1 MCTRVSSMRALASTT
16 SILCRCRTTR
26 SSKMRDRPLPCRA
39 QQIDPVP
46 RHCGQV
52 LPWDLLWGVAGAA
65 EATAEAGV
73 RQPSLRSRGRRPTV
87 GRSTGR
93 ARVVQEVKGQQLHLR
108 GEAYGDQR
116 QLAYRSTWVGQVGG
130 EGVALAQQVACA
142 RAQPHSALGLG
153 PEQQW
158 RDLEQVQRLARP
170 PPATTPRG
178 RLGEVRA
185 HRKVALKTTIVVSWP
200 RI

>member
-1 MCTRVSSMRALASTT
+1 
-16 SILCRCRTTR
+16 
-26 SSKMRDRPLPCRA
+26 MRDRPLPCRA

-130 EGVALAQQVACA
+130 EGVVLAQQAACA

-153 PEQQW
+153 PAL
-158 RDLEQVQRLARP
+158 RRVLEQVRGLARP
-170 PPATTPRG
+170 PPATMPPG
-178 RLGEVRA
+178 RLGEARA
-185 HRKVALKTTIVVSWP
+185 HRKAALMTMTVVSWP